1 MKFLFL
7 MDPLETVNV
16 LKDTS
21 FIFMYGAHE
30 RGIEVYYLPIGGISL
45 KASELSFD
53 VTRVTPQKVEGQPF
67 LIHEDCRLHQSEVS
81 AVFIRTEPPFDSDYI
96 MHTWMLDLLPDSI
109 LVFNKPA
116 GVRDVNEKVWAAQF
130 SDLVPKTMI
139 TRNKDLFKEF
149 LAEEGQ
155 IIAKPTDGF
164 GGAGVFKV
172 SQEGENRSVI
182 FEVLSENGQKDVILQ
197 EYIPEASIG
206 DKRILLLNGDILG
219 AVLRVHG
226 KDDHRNNFFAGGSA
240 EACEISERDRY
251 ICERLKP
258 YLIEKGL
265 MFVGIDIIGDKLIE
279 VNVTSPTCL
288 QEMNRLYDLKLEDK
302 VIDFVVSVIDSKQ
315 D

>member
-21 FIFMYGAHE
+21 FIFMHGAHE
-30 RGIEVYYLPIGGISL
+30 RGIEVYYLPIGGITL
-45 KASELSFD
+45 KNAELFFN

-67 LIHEDCRLHQSEVS
+67 LIHEELTLAQADVS

-109 LVFNKPA
+109 PVFNKPS
-116 GVRDVNEKVWAAQF
+116 GVRDVNEKVWTAQF
-130 SDLVPKTMI
+130 SDLVPRTVI
-139 TRNKDLFKEF
+139 TRNEAMFKDF
-149 LAEEGQ
+149 LKEEGL

-172 SQEGENRSVI
+172 SQDGDNRSVI
-182 FEVLSENGQKDVILQ
+182 FEILSENGKKDVILQ
-197 EYIPEASIG
+197 EYIPEAEKG

-226 KDDHRNNFFAGGSA
+226 KDDHRNNFFAGGTA
-240 EACEISERDRY
+240 QACDITTRDRE
-251 ICERLKP
+251 ICKKLKP

-302 VIDFVVSVIDSKQ
+302 VIDFVLSVVDSK
-315 D
+315 